1 MKVLGISGLAKSES
15 YKRLLYPHLDSSEHR
30 IRQGLDSAA
39 ALVCDGEI
47 VAAAAEERFTAEKQT
62 GAFPVRAMNYCLA
75 EQGLRMDQID
85 AVVHAFDYAP
95 YEKVW
100 RMDASSAVMYD
111 TVLSRA
117 ALLREVERHFPG
129 FPPGRVDHLSHHAA
143 HAASAY
149 YTSGW
154 DECLTVVVDGMGEVH
169 AATVYH
175 ARKNELKKLH
185 EISALHS
192 IGILY
197 SLITLHLGFD
207 FNGDEYKIMGLAP
220 YGDATRYRGFF
231 EQAVEFRSNGSICIP
246 ALGLNRTWEERN
258 NYTATRRF
266 LEQQLGPRR
275 KGDEDVTPF
284 HRDLAAALQEWLEM
298 AMLHICGH
306 FQRQT
311 GIKRLALAAASL
323 SIAQLTES

>member
-1 MKVLGISGLAKSES
+1 MLIHRQMRILGISGLSNSES
-15 YKRLLYPHLDSSEHR
+15 YKRSRYPDLTPSEHR

-39 ALVCDGEI
+39 ALLCDGEI
-47 VAAAAEERFTAEKQT
+47 IAAAAEERFTGEKQT
-62 GAFPVRAMNYCLA
+62 GAFPVRAIQYCLG
-75 EQGLRMDQID
+75 EKGLGVGEID
-85 AVVHAFDYAP
+85 ALVHAFDYAP

-100 RMDASSAVMYD
+100 RMDASSADMFES
-111 TVLSRA
+111 VLSRS

-129 FPPGRVDHLSHHAA
+129 FPESRVHHVSHHLA

-149 YTSGW
+149 FTSGW

-175 ARKNELKKLH
+175 ARKNELRKMH

-220 YGDATRYRGFF
+220 YGDPERYRGFF
-231 EQAVEFRSNGSICIP
+231 QRAVEDRKS
-246 ALGLNRTWEERN
+246 
-258 NYTATRRF
+258 TR
-266 LEQQLGPRR
+266 
-275 KGDEDVTPF
+275 
-284 HRDLAAALQEWLEM
+284 
-298 AMLHICGH
+298 
-306 FQRQT
+306 
-311 GIKRLALAAASL
+311 
-323 SIAQLTES
+323 